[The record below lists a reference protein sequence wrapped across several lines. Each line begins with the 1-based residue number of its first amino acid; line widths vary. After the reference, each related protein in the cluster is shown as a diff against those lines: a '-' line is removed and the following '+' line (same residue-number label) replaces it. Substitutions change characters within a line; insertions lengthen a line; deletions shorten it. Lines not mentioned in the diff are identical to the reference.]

1 MSLGF
6 VPYVLLQSKDVFLNA
21 TPSRKITPRGF
32 MSMLL
37 ANTQPLVDTNLQ
49 TPGGQ
54 QRPVTI
60 KYRTRVPAGQSS
72 QSDDCLINAIPV
84 YNEATV
90 PSMLFRKYSIHIDDN
105 TIAHY
110 EKEAADSVA
119 VGKPATNVVNEIWDA
134 IIEAA
139 NGLFADINGD
149 LVTAQASNFGVNVNN
164 IVSGS
169 PSSAAYGMV
178 FPLATTSNYLNKG
191 MTQVIADMADNEV
204 SIDNCVVV
212 GNGLVHNYY
221 LQQPAK
227 SAGSDGLDTSRLALP
242 QFFYDPSTITG
253 WGSNHFGVFE
263 KNSVQLININ
273 NFAGFP
279 SGDKLTTILGTITL
293 PVVDALGG
301 GQLQS
306 FKFDFQVKY
315 IDCPQSIT
323 LEGASSST
331 NVGRGWVFTLMS
343 TYNLFNVPA
352 NAYASTDR
360 LYNVNGGFHYSAT
373 QS

>member
-32 MSMLL
+32 LSMLL
-37 ANTQPLVDTNLQ
+37 ANTQPVVDTNLQ
-49 TPGGQ
+49 APGGQ

-72 QSDDCLINAIPV
+72 QTDDCQINAIPV
-84 YNEATV
+84 YNEATI

-110 EKEAADSVA
+110 EKEAADSIA
-119 VGKPATNVVNEIWDA
+119 IGKPATNVVNEIWEA

-164 IVSGS
+164 IVSGH
-169 PSSAAYGMV
+169 PVNTAYAMN
-178 FPLATTSNYLNKG
+178 FPLSTTTNNFTYG
-191 MTQVIADMADNEV
+191 MTQVIADLADNEV
-204 SIDNCVVV
+204 AIDNCVIV
-212 GNGLVHNYY
+212 GNGLIHNYY

-227 SAGSDGLDTSRLALP
+227 GTGADGLNTSRLALP
-242 QFFYDPSTITG
+242 DFFYDPSTISG
-253 WGSNHFGVFE
+253 WGASQFGIFE
-263 KNSVQLININ
+263 KNATQLVNIN

-293 PVVDALGG
+293 PVVDSLGG

-315 IDCPQSIT
+315 IDCPQAIT
-323 LEGASSST
+323 LEGADTTT
-331 NVGRGWVFTLMS
+331 NVGRGWVFTLMA
-343 TYNLFNVPA
+343 TYNLFNLPA
-352 NAYASTDR
+352 NAYASGDR
-360 LYNVNGGFHYSAT
+360 LSGVNGTFRYTAS